1 MGELRVIQMVASGV
15 LTCLAWALW
24 TRQRSHAAF
33 AAFATWMAAMD
44 LVRIGLAAKRLGL
57 AHPLQG
63 VARAAFHAEQA
74 IVLSWSLL
82 FLACCVHYFVK
93 RATWIPIALWAVV
106 SLALVVV
113 YPSGAK
119 SFAQLY
125 TTRVY
130 YVVTFLSWAVM
141 FYGAASRR
149 VRIELAHV
157 MLMLYA
163 AVDAVVIAVP
173 LARADM
179 ANWPL
184 VRAASTLGALAMIV
198 AHGVVML
205 RGATSARRVAP
216 EVA

>member
-1 MGELRVIQMVASGV
+1 MSELRVIQIVATGLLS
-15 LTCLAWALW
+15 CIAWAFW

-44 LVRIGLAAKRLGL
+44 LVRIGLAAKRVGL
-57 AHPLQG
+57 AHPLHG
-63 VARAAFHAEQA
+63 AARAAFHAEQA

-82 FLACCVHYFVK
+82 FLACCLHYFVK
-93 RATWIPIALWAVV
+93 RATWIPIAMWAVV
-106 SLALVVV
+106 SVALVVA
-113 YPSGAK
+113 YPNGAK

-125 TTRVY
+125 TTRVF

-141 FYGAASRR
+141 LYGAASRR
-149 VRIELAHV
+149 VRLELAHV

-179 ANWPL
+179 ANWPV
-184 VRAASTLGALAMIV
+184 VRAASTLGAAAMIA

-205 RGATSARRVAP
+205 RGTGSAQRVAT